1 MNKKILIISIVTAIV
16 FIIGSIITLVLAN
29 NGSNE
34 NINIEKLD
42 SQILYLDGNI
52 INIANTLNNITLNDN
67 SSILNR
73 DTNINW
79 NSAELE
85 ISKVYS
91 NWNNII
97 IELNSANIPNDS
109 LISFGK
115 RLDNVAIAIKNKD
128 KIATLSKLSDLYYLL
143 IIYTNSYSKSQEL
156 INNITTKYYL
166 LKAYSLIDTNNW
178 TLINENIIK
187 AEQAYYNNINLI
199 EDSNNQL
206 NKNKTYVSIKE
217 LENISITKEKD
228 LFYLKYKLVLENI
241 KTEEV

>member
-1 MNKKILIISIVTAIV
+1 MNKKVLVISIITAIV

-34 NINIEKLD
+34 NINIEKIN
-42 SQILYLDGNI
+42 SQILYLDGTI

-79 NSAELE
+79 NNVESE
-85 ISKVYS
+85 ISKLYS

-97 IELNSANIPNDS
+97 IELNSVNIPNNS

-115 RLDNVAIAIKNKD
+115 ILDNVTISVKNKD
-128 KIATLSKLSDLYYLL
+128 KMATLSRLSDLYRLL
-143 IIYTNSYSKSQEL
+143 ITYTDSYSTSQEL
-156 INNITTKYYL
+156 KNNIATKYYL
-166 LKAYSLIDTNNW
+166 LKAYSLIDSNNW
-178 TLINENIIK
+178 TLINENIVK
-187 AEQAYYNNINLI
+187 AEQAYYNNISSI
-199 EDSNNQL
+199 EDLNSQL

-217 LENISITKEKD
+217 LENISTTKDKD
-228 LFYLKYKLVLENI
+228 LFYLKYKLILENI
-241 KTEEV
+241 KTE

>member
-1 MNKKILIISIVTAIV
+1 MNKKVLIISIVTAIV

-34 NINIEKLD
+34 NINIKKIN
-42 SQILYLDGNI
+42 SQILYLDSTI
-52 INIANTLNNITLNDN
+52 INIANTLNNITVEDN
-67 SSILNR
+67 NSILNR
-73 DTNINW
+73 NTNINW
-79 NSAELE
+79 DSAELE
-85 ISKVYS
+85 ISKLYS

-97 IELNSANIPNDS
+97 IEFNNVNIPNDS

-128 KIATLSKLSDLYYLL
+128 KITTLSKLSDLYYLL
-143 IIYTNSYSKSQEL
+143 ITYSNSYSKTQEL

-178 TLINENIIK
+178 TLINENIMK
-187 AEQAYYNNINLI
+187 AEQSYYNNITLI
-199 EDSNNQL
+199 EDSSNQL

>member
-1 MNKKILIISIVTAIV
+1 M
-16 FIIGSIITLVLAN
+16 VLAN

-143 IIYTNSYSKSQEL
+143 ITYTNSYSKSQEL